1 MSLKVKDGTMSDE
14 AQHTQLN
21 GTAGY
26 ISALDTLCSKAQ
38 HSLFIF
44 EKHFEGI
51 GFNSEIRYESLR
63 HLLLASPANRLHLL
77 AHDTRPI
84 MQYCPRLIALLR
96 QFSHNMHIYQ
106 TPPHLLHLTEP
117 FAVADEL
124 HYVRRFHFDDPH
136 GILAQNDAEGARVLK
151 SRFVEMWSSS
161 RPSVS
166 AVTTGL

>member
-1 MSLKVKDGTMSDE
+1 MNDSM
-14 AQHTQLN
+14 QHIQLN
-21 GTAGY
+21 GTAEY
-26 ISALDTLCSKAQ
+26 IAALDALCSKAQ

-44 EKHFEGI
+44 EKNFEGI
-51 GFNSEIRYESLR
+51 GFNSEARYESLR

-84 MQYCPRLIALLR
+84 MQRCPRLMLLLR

-106 TPPHLLHLTEP
+106 TPAHLHHLTEP

-124 HYVRRFHFDDPH
+124 HYMRRFHFDDPR
-136 GILAQNDAEGARVLK
+136 GILAQNDAEGARMLK
-151 SRFVEMWSSS
+151 SRFAEMWLSSH
-161 RPSVS
+161 PSVS